1 MTKRDV
7 AAEAF
12 CVPVTPYVE
21 GKRVTKTS
29 SLADGRGR
37 AMHVILEGE
46 VERVTADGARS
57 TLKAGDFFGED
68 WLLSDSA
75 RAEMA
80 LDDGAAGR
88 ALRREAGS
96 TYVASS
102 SYQPVTLEITRVT
115 LRSLWDVDFDDHLR
129 SQHDQKTRDGRGSS
143 DSEPSARVPRRRARR
158 RRRRSRRRRQRA
170 PWLNRK
176 GWRRRRRR
184 SATV

>member
-1 MTKRDV
+1 
-7 AAEAF
+7 
-12 CVPVTPYVE
+12 
-21 GKRVTKTS
+21 
-29 SLADGRGR
+29 
-37 AMHVILEGE
+37 
-46 VERVTADGARS
+46 VERVTADGTRS

-115 LRSLWDVDFDDHLR
+115 LRTLWGVEFDEHLR
-129 SQHDQKTRDGRGSS
+129 SRHDVAAEGAD
-143 DSEPSARVPRRRARR
+143 RRRATKIARR
-158 RRRRSRRRRQRA
+158 TRVERFRTERAETLEPSRFGDGGAKRSDAGRFAADPTHAADPAHARGSVESEDFFA
-170 PWLNRK
+170 
-176 GWRRRRRR
+176 
-184 SATV
+184 